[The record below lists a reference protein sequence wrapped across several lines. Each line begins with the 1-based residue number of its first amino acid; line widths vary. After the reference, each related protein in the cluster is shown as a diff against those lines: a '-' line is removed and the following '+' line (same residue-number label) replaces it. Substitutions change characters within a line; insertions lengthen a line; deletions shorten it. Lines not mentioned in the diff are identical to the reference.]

1 MGLAIGNLVLF
12 SVLLTLQWATLT
24 NKMYRRL
31 EESRKQHEDDNNL
44 LEGLYAEDEGR
55 KIQAYQERAEKDA
68 SFLHDV
74 VDFSHLVSDSVKK
87 LTAELEMG
95 VDGRG
100 RTRVYDFLERS
111 VIYLE
116 ELLSTLYERSIRI
129 SIKLAIDD
137 CTFKTYVR
145 GKNNISSRGGQL
157 KCKKKNQKRLKIARR
172 NAGGEHCMQQAARQA
187 VGHHSP
193 KGGDVMPITL
203 TFHLFGITV
212 QIRLT
217 KKSNNR
223 HSGK

>member
-1 MGLAIGNLVLF
+1 M
-12 SVLLTLQWATLT
+12 
-24 NKMYRRL
+24 
-31 EESRKQHEDDNNL
+31 
-44 LEGLYAEDEGR
+44 
-55 KIQAYQERAEKDA
+55 
-68 SFLHDV
+68 
-74 VDFSHLVSDSVKK
+74 KK

-157 KCKKKNQKRLKIARR
+157 KCKKKNQKRLKVSKNYAYKALVNKGLAFFAEGDLLHLHNIV
-172 NAGGEHCMQQAARQA
+172 GDGEKNVDAE
-187 VGHHSP
+187 
-193 KGGDVMPITL
+193 
-203 TFHLFGITV
+203 
-212 QIRLT
+212 
-217 KKSNNR
+217 KKFI
-223 HSGK
+223 

>member
-1 MGLAIGNLVLF
+1 M
-12 SVLLTLQWATLT
+12 
-24 NKMYRRL
+24 
-31 EESRKQHEDDNNL
+31 
-44 LEGLYAEDEGR
+44 
-55 KIQAYQERAEKDA
+55 
-68 SFLHDV
+68 HDV

-157 KCKKKNQKRLKIARR
+157 KCKKKNQKRLKVSKNYAYKALVNKGLAFFAEGDLLHLHNIVGDGDKFYCEEEEFERLFLSTFIMTVRIPRFEEDPEKHAVIGLICIDSEHSLVEWSEKDFTSKVCYHIVADFADSIALLLKKL
-172 NAGGEHCMQQAARQA
+172 GG
-187 VGHHSP
+187 
-193 KGGDVMPITL
+193 
-203 TFHLFGITV
+203 
-212 QIRLT
+212 
-217 KKSNNR
+217 
-223 HSGK
+223 